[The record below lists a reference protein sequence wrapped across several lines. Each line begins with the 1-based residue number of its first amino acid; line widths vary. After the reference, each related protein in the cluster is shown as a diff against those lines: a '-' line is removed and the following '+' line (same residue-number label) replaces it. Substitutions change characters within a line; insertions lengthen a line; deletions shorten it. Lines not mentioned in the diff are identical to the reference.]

1 MKPTI
6 LFILHMPPPVHGA
19 SMMGK
24 YIHDS
29 QVVNEAFDCHY
40 INLTTAKNL
49 ADIGKV
55 GPRKLIQFVQLLNRI
70 RKDVKKLKP
79 QLVYVTP
86 NACGGAF
93 YKDFVVVQLLKA
105 MGCKVV
111 AHYHNK
117 GVATQ
122 QNHKP
127 DKWLYRQFFNK
138 IQVILLAEPLYTD
151 IERFV
156 KREQVL
162 FCPNG
167 IPESSPTNNA
177 PPKKNLPHILFLS
190 NLLIDKGVFT
200 LLDACKL
207 LKGQGYVFQCDFV
220 GGETAD
226 MDAERFKHECEQR
239 GIANCVTYHGRKYG
253 EEKFP
258 FFRQTDIFV
267 FPTFYNKECFPLVL
281 LEAMEQSLPCIST
294 FEGGIADIIDEGKT
308 GFLIPC
314 REVQPLAE
322 RIGLLLKDETL
333 RRRLGKAGREKF
345 EKEYTL
351 SRFEQNIKRC
361 LEICLLKKK

>member
-1 MKPTI
+1 M
-6 LFILHMPPPVHGA
+6 
-19 SMMGK
+19 
-24 YIHDS
+24 
-29 QVVNEAFDCHY
+29 
-40 INLTTAKNL
+40 
-49 ADIGKV
+49 
-55 GPRKLIQFVQLLNRI
+55 
-70 RKDVKKLKP
+70 
-79 QLVYVTP
+79 
-86 NACGGAF
+86 
-93 YKDFVVVQLLKA
+93 
-105 MGCKVV
+105 
-111 AHYHNK
+111 
-117 GVATQ
+117 
-122 QNHKP
+122 
-127 DKWLYRQFFNK
+127 
-138 IQVILLAEPLYTD
+138 
-151 IERFV
+151 
-156 KREQVL
+156 
-162 FCPNG
+162 
-167 IPESSPTNNA
+167 
-177 PPKKNLPHILFLS
+177 
-190 NLLIDKGVFT
+190 LIDKGVFT